1 MTTYY
6 GTLGDNSYQFGS
18 DVNIIYGLAGND
30 TFYGGVSDT
39 LMYGNR
45 GNDYL
50 SGNDGNDSL
59 IGGYGNDTLVG
70 GEGNDSLDGGVGND
84 RLDGYRNGD
93 TEYDTLKGG
102 AGSDTFVLGNDF
114 SSFYYQGDG
123 YATITDWEASSDY
136 IEAVGSPGRYSLRAE
151 NITGTS
157 ALDTAIY
164 LGSGSDLIA
173 VVQDSTNV
181 DLTRFVIVNV

>member
-1 MTTYY
+1 MATYY
-6 GTLGDNSYQFGS
+6 GTLENDFYQF
-18 DVNIIYGLAGND
+18 DNDFNIVYGLAGND
-30 TFYGGVSDT
+30 TFYAGLADT
-39 LMYGNR
+39 LIYGNR

-50 SGNDGNDSL
+50 SGNVGNDSL
-59 IGGYGNDTLVG
+59 LGGYGYDTLVG
-70 GEGNDSLDGGVGND
+70 WEGNDSLDGGVGND
-84 RLDGYRNGD
+84 RLDGYGDGD

-102 AGSDTFVLGNDF
+102 VGSDTFVLGNDF
-114 SSFYYQGDG
+114 SVFYYQGDG
-123 YATITDWEASSDY
+123 YATITDWDASSDY
-136 IEAVGSPGRYSLRAE
+136 IEVVASPGRYSLRAE

-181 DLTRFVIVNV
+181 DLARFVFV